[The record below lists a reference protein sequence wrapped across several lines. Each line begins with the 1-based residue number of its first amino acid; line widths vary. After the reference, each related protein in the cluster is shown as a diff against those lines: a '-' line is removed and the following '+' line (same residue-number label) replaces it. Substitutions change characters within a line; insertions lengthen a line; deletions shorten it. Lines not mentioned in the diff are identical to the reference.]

1 VNITIMGAGSLG
13 CLLGG
18 YLAHADHEV
27 SMVDVVPERVAAIQ
41 AHGIVVEG
49 VRGDFEARARAAEAP
64 DGPPADLVIV
74 CVKAQDT
81 DRAAATLA
89 EHLGDRTLVLTL
101 QNGLGNLEKLT
112 HQVPR
117 ERILAGVTSLGA
129 TLLAPGRVLHAG
141 DGETVVGSPAGGATP
156 AAQTVAR
163 LLSDARIE
171 TRAVDDVQSHIWSK
185 LCVNAGIN
193 ALTALVRVRN
203 GRLLEG
209 SAERVLELAV
219 RECAAVATS
228 SGIAL
233 DPDAM
238 LHRVREVARLTASN
252 RSSMLADVLAGRR
265 TEVDAI
271 NGAVVHRGAEVG
283 VPTPVNETLTH
294 LIHALEE
301 TADLQEH

>member
-1 VNITIMGAGSLG
+1 MNITIVGAGSMG

-18 YLAHADHEV
+18 YLAHSGNAV
-27 SMVDVVPERVAAIQ
+27 SLVDVLPERVAAIQ

-49 VRGDFEARARAAEAP
+49 VRGDFVAPARASAALE
-64 DGPPADLVIV
+64 GPPADLVIV

-81 DRAAATLA
+81 ERAAATLA
-89 EHLGDRTLVLTL
+89 EQVGGSTLVLTI
-101 QNGLGNLEKLT
+101 QNGLGNLEKLALR
-112 HQVPR
+112 VPR
-117 ERILAGVTSLGA
+117 QQILAGVTSLGA

-141 DGETVVGSPAGGATP
+141 DGETVLGSPAGGATS
-156 AAQTVAR
+156 AAQSVAR
-163 LLSDARIE
+163 VLTEARIE
-171 TRAVDDVQSHIWSK
+171 TRAVDDIQTHIWSK
-185 LCVNAGIN
+185 LCVNTGIN
-193 ALTALVRVRN
+193 ALTALLRVRN

-209 SAERVLELAV
+209 SADRVLELAV
-219 RECAAVATS
+219 REGVAVAGR

-271 NGAVVHRGAEVG
+271 NGAVVHRGAELG
-283 VPTPVNETLTH
+283 VPTPVNETLTQI
-294 LIHALEE
+294 IHALEE
-301 TADLQEH
+301 TADQQER